1 MHKVVY
7 VIPKRKIGGAEIL
20 FNEIDQY
27 KNDEIDLYKYDLNI
41 QTNNPLIYLT
51 SLVKFSLFIKK
62 IKLILSFHLFGRAI

>member
-27 KNDEIDLYKYDLNI
+27 KNDEIDLYKYDLNTLPVI
-41 QTNNPLIYLT
+41 ICYH
-51 SLVKFSLFIKK
+51 SLSI
-62 IKLILSFHLFGRAI
+62 SEAISRV